1 MPLRVGQEVQA
12 LPRASRLSEARFGA
26 GTSRAEALKLLVER
40 FRRPELGDPA
50 REARLT
56 LCAAANLQPA
66 ALIAAPDAPLG
77 AAAARLEEFA
87 VRRLSGEPLSK
98 IVGRREFWG
107 LALSIS
113 PDVLDPRPE
122 TETIVEA
129 AVALFAERRQDQ
141 LRVLDLGVGSGAL
154 LCALLHEF
162 VNARGLGVDI
172 SATAAEVAGRNV
184 SACGVGGR
192 ADIRVGSWT
201 DGVVGP
207 FDLIVSN
214 PPYVRTNEVESL
226 GREVR
231 HFDPRLALDGG
242 IDGLDAYRAIFPQA
256 ARLLAPDGWL
266 LVEMG
271 AGQASDVLAIAAKA
285 GFLERS
291 TRRDLAGVERVV
303 VARTPRRA
311 PGRRNLE
318 GDNRHERVITFD

>member
-1 MPLRVGQEVQA
+1 M
-12 LPRASRLSEARFGA
+12 SETRFGA

-40 FRRPELGDPA
+40 FRRSELDDPS

-56 LCAAANLQPA
+56 LCAAANLPPA
-66 ALIAAPDAPLG
+66 ALIAEPDSLLG
-77 AAAARLEEFA
+77 GAAARLEEYA

-129 AVALFAERRQDQ
+129 AVALFAGRRQER
-141 LRVLDLGVGSGAL
+141 LCVLDLGVGSGAL
-154 LCALLHEF
+154 LCALLREF
-162 VNARGLGVDI
+162 LNARGLGVDI
-172 SATAAEVAGRNV
+172 SAAAAEVARRNTL
-184 SACGVGGR
+184 ACDLDGR
-192 ADIRVGSWT
+192 AEIRVGSWT

-214 PPYVRTNEVESL
+214 PPYVRTSEVDSL
-226 GREVR
+226 AREVR

-266 LVEMG
+266 LVEID
-271 AGQASDVLAIAAKA
+271 AGQAGAVLAIAAKA

-291 TRRDLAGVERVV
+291 THRDLAGRERVV
-303 VARTPRRA
+303 AARSLRTA
-311 PGRRNLE
+311 LGQRNHE
-318 GDNRHERVITFD
+318 RDNRHERVIAPD

>member
-1 MPLRVGQEVQA
+1 M
-12 LPRASRLSEARFGA
+12 RLSA

-40 FRRPELGDPA
+40 FRRSELDDPG

-56 LCAAANLQPA
+56 VCAAANLPPA
-66 ALIAAPDAPLG
+66 ALIAAPEAPLG
-77 AAAARLEEFA
+77 GAAERLEEFA
-87 VRRLSGEPLSK
+87 MRRVSGEPLSK

-129 AVALFAERRQDQ
+129 AIALFAERRQDR

-172 SATAAEVAGRNV
+172 SAAAAEVARRNAA
-184 SACGVGGR
+184 ACGLAGR
-192 ADIRVGSWT
+192 ADIHVGTWA

-214 PPYVRTNEVESL
+214 PPYVRTSEIESL
-226 GREVR
+226 SPEIRN
-231 HFDPRLALDGG
+231 FDPRLALDGG
-242 IDGLDAYRAIFPQA
+242 IDGLDAYRVILPAG
-256 ARLLAPDGWL
+256 ARLVAPDGWL
-266 LVEMG
+266 IIEAG
-271 AGQASDVLAIAAKA
+271 AGQAGDVLAIAAKA

-303 VARTPRRA
+303 VAGTPRSA

-318 GDNRHERVITFD
+318 GDNRHERVIASE

>member
-1 MPLRVGQEVQA
+1 MKLARPDVFHPRIVLAGCPRLVSGDGDDAGLVTALRGRGLHAKWLSWDDPDTV
-12 LPRASRLSEARFGA
+12 RADVVIL
-26 GTSRAEALKLLVER
+26 RATWDYAE
-40 FRRPELGDPA
+40 
-50 REARLT
+50 
-56 LCAAANLQPA
+56 
-66 ALIAAPDAPLG
+66 
-77 AAAARLEEFA
+77 RLEEFA
-87 VRRLSGEPLSK
+87 MRRVSGEPLSK

-129 AVALFAERRQDQ
+129 AIALFAERRQDR

-172 SATAAEVAGRNV
+172 SAAAAEVARRNAA
-184 SACGVGGR
+184 ACGLAGR
-192 ADIRVGSWT
+192 ADIHVGTWA

-214 PPYVRTNEVESL
+214 PPYVRTSEIESL
-226 GREVR
+226 SPEIRN
-231 HFDPRLALDGG
+231 FDPRLALDGG
-242 IDGLDAYRAIFPQA
+242 IDGLDAYRVILPAG
-256 ARLLAPDGWL
+256 ARLVAPDGWL
-266 LVEMG
+266 IIEAG
-271 AGQASDVLAIAAKA
+271 AGQAGDVLAIAAKA

-303 VARTPRRA
+303 VAGTPRSA

-318 GDNRHERVITFD
+318 GDNRHERVIASE

>member
-1 MPLRVGQEVQA
+1 
-12 LPRASRLSEARFGA
+12 LSETLFSVGA
-26 GTSRAEALKLLVER
+26 TRAEALKLLVEQ
-40 FRRPELGDPA
+40 FRRSELDDPV

-56 LCAAANLQPA
+56 FCAAADLPLA
-66 ALIAAPDAPLG
+66 ALIAAPEALLG
-77 AAAARLEEFA
+77 GASARLEEFA
-87 VRRLSGEPLSK
+87 ARRVSGEPLSK

-107 LALSIS
+107 LALTIS

-129 AVALFAERRQDQ
+129 AVALFADRRKDQ
-141 LRVLDLGVGSGAL
+141 LHVLDLGVGSGAL

-172 SATAAEVAGRNV
+172 SGAAAEVARCNV
-184 SACGVGGR
+184 RGCGLVGR
-192 ADIRVGSWT
+192 ADIRVGSWSK
-201 DGVVGP
+201 GVVGP

-214 PPYVRTNEVESL
+214 PPYIPTADIDGLS
-226 GREVR
+226 REVR

-242 IDGLDAYRAIFPQA
+242 VDGLDAYRAIFPEA

-266 LVEMG
+266 LVEAG
-271 AGQASDVLAIAAKA
+271 AGQAGGVLAIAAKA

-303 VARTPRRA
+303 VVARSGHRDH
-311 PGRRNLE
+311 E
-318 GDNRHERVITFD
+318 GDDRHERVIAPN

>member
-1 MPLRVGQEVQA
+1 
-12 LPRASRLSEARFGA
+12 LSETRFGA
-26 GTSRAEALKLLVER
+26 ATSRAEALKLLVER
-40 FRRPELGDPA
+40 FRRSELDDPR

-56 LCAAANLQPA
+56 LCAAANLPPT
-66 ALIAAPDAPLG
+66 ALIAGPDSPLG
-77 AAAARLEEFA
+77 GAAARLEEFA
-87 VRRLSGEPLSK
+87 ARRVSGEPLSK

-113 PDVLDPRPE
+113 LDVLDPRPE

-172 SATAAEVAGRNV
+172 SAAAAGVARRNAA
-184 SACGVGGR
+184 ACGLGGR

-201 DGVVGP
+201 DGVIGP

-214 PPYVRTNEVESL
+214 PPYVRASEVDGL
-226 GREVR
+226 AREVR

-242 IDGLDAYRAIFPQA
+242 IDGLDAYRAIFPEA
-256 ARLLAPDGWL
+256 ARLVAPEGWL
-266 LVEMG
+266 LVEAG
-271 AGQASDVLAIAAKA
+271 AGQAADVLAIAAEA

-303 VARTPRRA
+303 VARSPRRA
-311 PGRRNLE
+311 PGRGNLE
-318 GDNRHERVITFD
+318 GDNRHERVIAPD